1 MQGYRTAHKT
11 TITFEPIANPG
22 VSKFLTSVICWE
34 ATQNSLKTVM
44 IMVYLVTEYSL
55 KSAKKRESCAKYRTF
70 QTWSFQLSFPP
81 IDLYVTVCM

>member
-44 IMVYLVTEYSL
+44 IMVYYS
-55 KSAKKRESCAKYRTF
+55 KRIQIKIS
-70 QTWSFQLSFPP
+70 
-81 IDLYVTVCM
+81 